1 MRRQYVGRTDAMVRS
16 TEGEQGFWPSYADM
30 MSAVALILF
39 FLMLLSYI
47 SNMITGNNLK
57 NTEDQLEETRIQLA
71 AREEELTNLEQAL
84 IVTMKQV
91 DDAKADL
98 QQLTVN
104 LDEVKLTLEAKEED
118 LAAQDKLLSEQKALL
133 SQQEQ
138 QLSSQ
143 KQQLSVQQQQLSTQ
157 QQQLST
163 QQQQLASQQER
174 IAEQEEYLAAA
185 TDELLEMRG
194 QMQTIAVLRLS
205 ILEQIRD
212 SVVAVMG
219 DASKVKIG
227 ENGNIVL
234 SEGVFFD
241 VGSAAVKTAAV
252 PTLNQLIEVF
262 SQFLADP
269 ENVRYVDSVV
279 ISGHTDSTG
288 SDETNRTL
296 STQRANAVLGY
307 LLENGGGKL
316 QQYASYF
323 CAAGYGETRPVAT
336 NDTEEGRA
344 QNRRIEISIILK
356 DDSIMDIVDTYLNID
371 LPAEAETRMAAAGG

>member
-16 TEGEQGFWPSYADM
+16 AEGEQGFWPSYADM

-57 NTEDQLEETRIQLA
+57 NTESQLEETRIQLA
-71 AREEELTNLEQAL
+71 AREQELSDLEQAL

-104 LDEVKLTLEAKEED
+104 LDEVKLTLAAKEED
-118 LAAQDKLLSEQKALL
+118 LAAQDKLLQDQKALL
-133 SQQEQ
+133 SEQEQ

-143 KQQLSVQQQQLSTQ
+143 KQQLS
-157 QQQLST
+157 
-163 QQQQLASQQER
+163 SQQEQLSSQQQR
-174 IAEQEEYLAAA
+174 ITEQEEYLAAA

-219 DASKVKIG
+219 DASKVRIG

-269 ENVRYVDSVV
+269 ENVRYVDSIV

-288 SDETNRTL
+288 SDDTNRTL

-371 LPAEAETRMAAAGG
+371 LPTEAENRMAEAGA